1 MLLNINS
8 KLRNIRNKFKLDKR
22 GVTAVEYAIIA
33 VAMSSIIL
41 LVFKQGSLQNTL
53 SGAMSKISTSMESA
67 NTTETASEGEKPN
80 S

>member
-1 MLLNINS
+1 
-8 KLRNIRNKFKLDKR
+8 
-22 GVTAVEYAIIA
+22 A

-67 NTTETASEGEKPN
+67 NTTEKASEGEKPN